1 MLEQIRKIDSWIIDN
16 VFQRICNKVWN
27 YWPISCFTLSKMC
40 LTLNL
45 SLLVMANPKLSMF
58 LFGFFILCVNLTI
71 IFNLEK
77 ISKPNFMNEFR
88 YQFWIIRIVSTCYSI
103 ILMAAP
109 PYGIKIDLALF
120 FNICTQYFLAC
131 QMLPPKRRKEYFS
144 FKSLILKV
152 QHG

>member
-16 VFQRICNKVWN
+16 IFQRICNKVWN
-27 YWPISCFTLSKMC
+27 YWPISCFTLSKMTM
-40 LTLNL
+40 TLNL
-45 SLLVMANPKLSMF
+45 SLLVMSNPKLSMF
-58 LFGFFILCVNLTI
+58 LLGFFILCVNLFF
-71 IFNLEK
+71 IFSIEK
-77 ISKPNFMNEFR
+77 FSKPNFMNIFR
-88 YQFWIIRIVSTCYSI
+88 YRFWILRLVLTFYSI
-103 ILMAAP
+103 ILMVIP
-109 PYGIKIDLALF
+109 PYGIKIILALF